1 MWTHRVPQY
10 NADRLEVL
18 FCLTTHC
25 LGPSRS
31 RVSAERP
38 FTLEWS
44 RTSQEVTLMW
54 CQWTRRGIIA
64 AAIRMASPQKGNI
77 SCKRGILLCVFDW
90 HVERCFVLKV
100 HAFHVTCPFCFSSS
114 SLTNPTGG
122 KAFRVFAVIWKPLK
136 RQSTLKSSFIHFK
149 SSKPTY
155 YQFTTY
161 NYVHSYSEHI
171 SVTDTV
177 TKSVTQGFA
186 SIFGHDWITVQ

>member
-64 AAIRMASPQKGNI
+64 AAIRMASPRKGNI

-90 HVERCFVLKV
+90 HVEM
-100 HAFHVTCPFCFSSS
+100 FCFKGPCFSCNVSFLLFLFQPNKPHRRK
-114 SLTNPTGG
+114 SLQSVCSHLKTTQKTKYPQ
-122 KAFRVFAVIWKPLK
+122 IQLHPL
-136 RQSTLKSSFIHFK
+136 QIQQ
-149 SSKPTY
+149 TY
-155 YQFTTY
+155 SLSIY
-161 NYVHSYSEHI
+161 NL
-171 SVTDTV
+171 
-177 TKSVTQGFA
+177 
-186 SIFGHDWITVQ
+186 